1 MKTVQLGEVARID
14 RDGVDPAALTPETTY
29 VGLEHIQKGGVI
41 DKYSTVGQ
49 AGVKSGKFRF
59 TAGHVLFGKLRPNL
73 VKIARPDVSGVCST
87 DILPVKPSERLN
99 RDFLVHYLRQPTMV
113 SYASTRTTG
122 VNLPRLS
129 PAELFKFPMPLP
141 PLDEQRRIAGILDQ
155 ADAIRTK
162 RRASLDLFDELQ
174 VSVFRDMFIDD
185 FGGGHWEMQELKD
198 TAVVQGGLQVSAKRK
213 LNPIE
218 VPYLRVANVYRGRMN
233 LSEIKTMRV
242 LENELSRTRLVENDL
257 LFVEGHANGLE
268 VGRAAR
274 WEGGVSNC
282 THQNH
287 LIRARPNTQ
296 LLNPAFAETWFNL
309 AEGAHHFRL
318 AGRTTSGLHTI
329 STRTVQTA
337 PVPVPPIELQREF
350 AARVEQINAQR
361 ALVEQALAK
370 DEELFAS
377 LQSRAFKGEL

>member
-162 RRASLDLFDELQ
+162 RRASLALFDELKGATFQ
-174 VSVFRDMFIDD
+174 WMFHLNQPGLNFEWPLVLLGNELDFLTSGSRGWAKYYQDSGSNFIRIQNVGSGTLDMTDVAFVDPPRNKEAERTRVRAGDVLLSITADL
-185 FGGGHWEMQELKD
+185 GR
-198 TAVVQGGLQVSAKRK
+198 TAVVT
-213 LNPIE
+213 
-218 VPYLRVANVYRGRMN
+218 
-233 LSEIKTMRV
+233 SEIGDAYINQHLSILRSSAV
-242 LENELSRTRLVENDL
+242 VPEFLSALLESPGGRRQLMKKNRGQTK
-257 LFVEGHANGLE
+257 AGL
-268 VGRAAR
+268 
-274 WEGGVSNC
+274 NFDD
-282 THQNH
+282 
-287 LIRARPNTQ
+287 IRCI
-296 LLNPAFAETWFNL
+296 E
-309 AEGAHHFRL
+309 FRK
-318 AGRTTSGLHTI
+318 
-329 STRTVQTA
+329 
-337 PVPVPPIELQREF
+337 PPIELQREF